1 MNVFETQACVFLSFP
16 PVHGAADSPD
26 TTSIPRWTFKSSQS
40 STLPKSIEEVLM
52 CSALM
57 CLRCICCFPV
67 LWIRPSLKPLWKH
80 TACGAAKSHPVEE
93 RKRASQHQT
102 LRSAHCCQCAT
113 LPHATTNQYQC
124 ITIETT
130 WINTLLMAFVYS
142 AFLSFTQTVENRWT
156 DSEDCRQF
164 RWLGRNERI
173 AKLIR
178 FYSRQPLRIFNE
190 ETKNQGKG
198 TELSKI
204 GSNLGLG
211 VGNRWVIQ
219 TTALRSRFTDPMQT

>member
-16 PVHGAADSPD
+16 PIHGAADSPD

-102 LRSAHCCQCAT
+102 LRSAHCYQCAT

-142 AFLSFTQTVENRWT
+142 AFLSLPHKWPSINAEGIRSNSRESLNRFWRLQTVPPIRAKWT
-156 DSEDCRQF
+156 NC
-164 RWLGRNERI
+164 
-173 AKLIR
+173 
-178 FYSRQPLRIFNE
+178 
-190 ETKNQGKG
+190 
-198 TELSKI
+198 
-204 GSNLGLG
+204 
-211 VGNRWVIQ
+211 
-219 TTALRSRFTDPMQT
+219 

>member
-1 MNVFETQACVFLSFP
+1 MLYNSTLIYAWTYLKHRPVFSCLFP
-16 PVHGAADSPD
+16 RYMHGAADSPD

-102 LRSAHCCQCAT
+102 AHCCQCAT

-142 AFLSFTQTVENRWT
+142 AFLSLPHKWPSINAEGIHSNSRESLNRFWRLQTVP
-156 DSEDCRQF
+156 
-164 RWLGRNERI
+164 
-173 AKLIR
+173 LIR
-178 FYSRQPLRIFNE
+178 AKWTNC
-190 ETKNQGKG
+190 
-198 TELSKI
+198 KI
-204 GSNLGLG
+204 N
-211 VGNRWVIQ
+211 
-219 TTALRSRFTDPMQT
+219 